1 MSSSE
6 AASTSRLARI
16 AAAMLFVL
24 GAWSALSVTA
34 SASTAPSSVSA
45 ANVGHFLCYS
55 AAPSTGSF
63 LHTPSQAK
71 LIDRWHTA
79 AYVVKVRP
87 STTLC
92 NPATKY
98 LHALSFT
105 SPNPN
110 AHLVCNAIQPNAT
123 SPTRYTAV
131 SNQFGLSIK
140 LQISTPLTLCLPTWK
155 SLTATPQ
162 TTQPQPP
169 GLDHYTCYKA
179 NYPPA
184 GGPMFHVPSYVAA
197 TDEFSPTSRTQLR
210 LGPPSQLCV
219 PTTKI
224 LPTVSYK
231 VHSLSDPSLLCFT
244 SGATPTMPKVFA
256 KDQFGT
262 GALLIQATT
271 LFCVPSKVAPDAQ
284 AAACKLDAQSVS
296 TAVFSWDA
304 QNAPK
309 MIVAETGI
317 TIGTPS
323 TYKSGVQA
331 KRLISGRTIASW
343 PGYSHGYAIALA
355 TKANIMAGAHAGDV
369 MIYVPSTSVHAVDWS
384 TQKSATGCNAL

>member
-131 SNQFGLSIK
+131 SNQFG
-140 LQISTPLTLCLPTWK
+140 
-155 SLTATPQ
+155 
-162 TTQPQPP
+162 
-169 GLDHYTCYKA
+169 
-179 NYPPA
+179 
-184 GGPMFHVPSYVAA
+184 
-197 TDEFSPTSRTQLR
+197 
-210 LGPPSQLCV
+210 
-219 PTTKI
+219 
-224 LPTVSYK
+224 
-231 VHSLSDPSLLCFT
+231 
-244 SGATPTMPKVFA
+244 
-256 KDQFGT
+256 T

-331 KRLISGRTIASW
+331 KRLISGRMIASW

-369 MIYVPSTSVHAVDWS
+369 MIYVPSTSVHAVDWR